1 MQNKTKWL
9 AAGVVVALL
18 GGGYFGYTKFFTN
31 GQTEQNFEIAEVV
44 RGDIEN
50 VVTATGKLAPRE
62 YVDVGAQ
69 VSGQLEKLHV
79 DIGDGVKKGQLLAE
93 IDVTLFMAKV
103 DQQRAQLVYQESSLA
118 EKEAQL
124 DLAKINHERQTK
136 LYEAHATSLENL
148 QNAALELQSAQAQL
162 KMLQAQI
169 EQTKSSL
176 RAEEANLEF
185 TRIYAPMEG
194 TVVSLSAKQGQTLNA
209 NQQAPTI
216 LQIAD
221 LTTMTVKA
229 EVSEADVIRIKPQ
242 MDVYFKTLGRDK
254 KWYSKLSKVEP
265 TPVITN
271 NVVLYNALFD
281 IDNAKQELMT
291 SMTAQVFF
299 VQESAKDTLLVPL
312 NCVSLS
318 PSKKG
323 EKKRG
328 SVRVLGANDEVQ
340 TLEVELGVSNRV
352 MIQVL
357 SGLKEGQKV
366 IVNKKTSAKNGT
378 GEKKNTMRPRMM

>member
-1 MQNKTKWL
+1 MRNKAKWL
-9 AAGVVVALL
+9 VAGVVVALL
-18 GGGYFGYTKFFTN
+18 GGGYFGYTKFFIN
-31 GQTEQNFEIAEVV
+31 GQNEQNFETAEVV

-79 DIGDGVKKGQLLAE
+79 DIGDSVKKGQLLAE

-162 KMLQAQI
+162 KMLKAQI

-185 TRIYAPMEG
+185 TRIYAPMDG

-242 MDVYFKTLGRDK
+242 MDVYFKTLGREK
-254 KWYSKLSKVEP
+254 KWHSKLSKVEP

-281 IDNAKQELMT
+281 IDNTKQELMT

-299 VQESAKDTLLVPL
+299 VQESAKDALLIPL

-357 SGLKEGQKV
+357 SGLKEGEKV

>member
-1 MQNKTKWL
+1 MQNKAKWL
-9 AAGVVVALL
+9 VAGVVVALL
-18 GGGYFGYTKFFTN
+18 GGGYFGYTEFFTN
-31 GQTEQNFEIAEVV
+31 GQNEQNFETADVV

-69 VSGQLEKLHV
+69 VSGQLKKLHV
-79 DIGDGVKKGQLLAE
+79 DIGDAVKKGQLLAE

-103 DQQRAQLVYQESSLA
+103 DQQRAQLVYQESSLV

-162 KMLQAQI
+162 KMLKAQI

-185 TRIYAPMEG
+185 TRIYAPMDG

-221 LTTMTVKA
+221 LGTMTVKA
-229 EVSEADVIRIKPQ
+229 EVSEADVIRLREG
-242 MDVYFKTLGRDK
+242 MEVYFKTLGREK
-254 KWYSKLSKVEP
+254 RWYSKLSKVEP

-281 IDNAKQELMT
+281 VDNMKKELMT

-299 VQESAKDTLLVPL
+299 VQESAKDTLLIPM
-312 NCVSLS
+312 NCVEIQ
-318 PSKKG
+318 KG
-323 EKKRG
+323 KTKETTG
-328 SVRVLGANDEVQ
+328 TVRVLDTADQVQ
-340 TLEVELGVSNRV
+340 TLEVKLGVSNRV
-352 MIQVL
+352 MIEVL
-357 SGLKEGQKV
+357 AGLKEGQKV
-366 IVNKKTSAKNGT
+366 IINKKTGAKNGT

>member
-1 MQNKTKWL
+1 MQNKAKWL
-9 AAGVVVALL
+9 VAGVVVALL
-18 GGGYFGYTKFFTN
+18 GGGYFGYTEFFTN
-31 GQTEQNFEIAEVV
+31 GQNEQNFETADVV

-69 VSGQLEKLHV
+69 VSGQLKKLHV
-79 DIGDGVKKGQLLAE
+79 DIGDSVKKGQLLAE

-103 DQQRAQLVYQESSLA
+103 DQQRAQLVYQESSLV

-162 KMLQAQI
+162 KMLKAQI

-185 TRIYAPMEG
+185 TRIYAPMDG

-221 LTTMTVKA
+221 LGTMTVKA
-229 EVSEADVIRIKPQ
+229 EVSEADVIRLREG
-242 MDVYFKTLGRDK
+242 MEVYFKTLGREK
-254 KWYSKLSKVEP
+254 RWYSKLSKVEP

-281 IDNAKQELMT
+281 VDNMKKELMT

-299 VQESAKDTLLVPL
+299 VQESAKDTLLIPM
-312 NCVSLS
+312 NCVEIQ
-318 PSKKG
+318 KG
-323 EKKRG
+323 KTKETTG
-328 SVRVLGANDEVQ
+328 TVRVLDTADQVQ
-340 TLEVELGVSNRV
+340 TLEVKLGVSNRV
-352 MIQVL
+352 MIEVL
-357 SGLKEGQKV
+357 AGLKEGQKV
-366 IVNKKTSAKNGT
+366 IVNKKTGAKNGT

>member
-1 MQNKTKWL
+1 MRNKAKWL
-9 AAGVVVALL
+9 VAGVVVALL
-18 GGGYFGYTKFFTN
+18 GGGYFGYTKFFIN
-31 GQTEQNFEIAEVV
+31 GQNEQNFETAEVV

-79 DIGDGVKKGQLLAE
+79 DIGDSVKKGQLLAE

-162 KMLQAQI
+162 KMLKAQI

-185 TRIYAPMEG
+185 TRIYAPMDG

-242 MDVYFKTLGRDK
+242 MDVYFKTLGREK
-254 KWYSKLSKVEP
+254 KWHSKLSKVEP

-281 IDNAKQELMT
+281 IDNTKQELMT

-299 VQESAKDTLLVPL
+299 VQESAKDALLIPL

>member
-1 MQNKTKWL
+1 MRNKAKWL
-9 AAGVVVALL
+9 VAGVVVALL

-31 GQTEQNFEIAEVV
+31 GQNEQNFETAEVV

-69 VSGQLEKLHV
+69 VSGQLKKLHV
-79 DIGDGVKKGQLLAE
+79 DIGDSVKKGQLLAE

-118 EKEAQL
+118 EKEAHL

-162 KMLQAQI
+162 KMLKAQI

-185 TRIYAPMEG
+185 TRIYAPMDG

-242 MDVYFKTLGRDK
+242 MDVYFKTLGREK
-254 KWYSKLSKVEP
+254 KWHSKLSKVEP

-281 IDNAKQELMT
+281 IDNTKQELMT

-299 VQESAKDTLLVPL
+299 VQESAKDALLIPL
-312 NCVSLS
+312 NCMSLS